1 MHTETSNMGGKS
13 SRTKGHN
20 FERLVARTLR
30 FSFPDAR
37 RGKQYTGGR
46 ECDVEGTPFRIE
58 CKRLKTVRIGDVIRA
73 IAQAEADGHKW
84 NDDRPCMAI
93 HKEDRGNVY
102 VTMKLSVASTLVERY
117 FYSPPELADVIDFP
131 TKDDK

>member
-1 MHTETSNMGGKS
+1 MGGKS

-46 ECDVEGTPFRIE
+46 EADVEGTPFRIE

-73 IAQAEADGHKW
+73 LTQAEADAHTWK
-84 NDDRPCMAI
+84 DVRPCVAI

-102 VTMKLSVASTLVERY
+102 VTMKLSTAATIVERF
-117 FYSPPELADVIDFP
+117 FYSQPELADVIPFP
-131 TKDDK
+131 TKDEA